1 MYIIK
6 RYVTPTHNIKN
17 IYINVKLHTSSTVL
31 RMADIGT
38 LLGSFQNLL
47 TNSLSGHSITKLQT
61 GRAIS
66 VSAGSINPARANLP
80 NCLSGVF
87 VSVNAPYIFHD
98 SALLKQREFLRV
110 YR

>member
-1 MYIIK
+1 MLFQLIILK
-6 RYVTPTHNIKN
+6 IHISLWNCFSHDFTFT
-17 IYINVKLHTSSTVL
+17 T
-31 RMADIGT
+31 DIGT
-38 LLGSFQNLL
+38 LLDSFQNLL

-87 VSVNAPYIFHD
+87 VSVNAHVHFSRFRPF
-98 SALLKQREFLRV
+98 ETTGFLRV